1 MQSPNYVAVLAIL
14 NVMLHHIA
22 KRMPPIDSAN
32 GEIVKP
38 QGSPIGIT
46 PNPMTT
52 TG

>member
-22 KRMPPIDSAN
+22 KRMPPSDSAN

-38 QGSPIGIT
+38 QRSSIDTT
-46 PNPMTT
+46 PNPMTAA
-52 TG
+52 G